1 MLLMVD
7 FEKAFDS
14 LEWDYLRYILEATNF
29 GADFLQWFAVLYS
42 NCNRCVLNNGF
53 FSSFFKIVRLSR

>member
-29 GADFLQWFAVLYS
+29 GADFLKWFTVLYS
-42 NCNRCVLNNGF
+42 NCNSCVINNGF
-53 FSSFFKIVRLSR
+53 FRLFSK